1 MFGMMTGLN
10 QSGFASAANEPAL
23 SAPSF
28 WGAVT
33 LTNPLPDTVATAGKS
48 FIYQIPANTFSNADA
63 DALTYTAGMT
73 NGNLFPDWLT
83 FDAPTAIFSGFPA
96 NLDHGVVEISVSAYN
111 NAGETASDVFQIV
124 VQAIPE
130 VDLNG
135 SDLGR
140 SYSDFMTED
149 GPDSIAI
156 TDPGVFISDNDG
168 NELTKVIIS
177 LSEIELYDPTE
188 EYLLV
193 TDEAIA
199 AAQAAGL
206 PDPKYNPVSGDIII
220 TGAASLAEYAAVL
233 KEIRYVNIS
242 EDPDEG
248 SRVIVFLATDEDG
261 NESNTIISD
270 IFVSADNDPPTLDID
285 ADDNNND
292 GAAEFSNTFIEDG
305 PAVVVTDSDV
315 EITDV
320 DHDGIA
326 QIVVSVTNRI
336 DGDLEILSLSGSL
349 PPGFSHGY
357 NDSGDLIISGN
368 GSLADYE
375 AALKLITYRNNSQDP
390 DDTPRTVRITYND
403 LGVNGAVSNT
413 TTIYVVPKNDP
424 PDGHADTLVVAE
436 YSRDNAFTLPPPS
449 DVDNELEELQI
460 IVSALPDLG
469 VITQADGRPLA
480 VGDRLPATAF
490 TTLQY
495 DTPDNYDGLAPPG
508 RLVYTVEDDSAAT
521 ATSTV
526 TFLIN
531 NAPEADDFTV
541 TTEEDTDYVF
551 TLADFADGYSDA
563 EGDTLAFVVI
573 SSLPLDGWLLLEGNT
588 VRIDDEVRLTALD
601 SGKLVFAPA
610 LNANGTPYTSF
621 LFRVKDERRATS
633 EPYVAS
639 IVVTPVNDPPAVDTV
654 RVSGPENEIVFFT
667 VTNFQSQFSDPEG
680 DPLTKVKIERLPAN
694 GTLLLKNQP
703 VAVGDEIAVDQ
714 LDSLAFAP
722 EAGFDGVV
730 QFWWNGHDGS
740 VYAERSAPVI
750 ITLLEDNTLAAIDG
764 EIRLEDI
771 LVYTGSLLPNVI
783 NPANG
788 ALVFAT
794 SSVIATEHGTLTIE
808 PDGSFTYETT
818 ADFSGTD
825 RFVFEVCNTATPAQC
840 AQATITILV
849 INGRLDS
856 DRDGIPDEDEEPL
869 VIYEG
874 FSPDNDGIN
883 DTWRIRSIENYP
895 NNTVRIFNRW
905 GNLVF
910 EITGYNNQDR
920 TWSSH
925 STVGL
930 VSGDVPDGTYF
941 YLIDLGNNQPPRS
954 GYVIVNR

>member
-1 MFGMMTGLN
+1 
-10 QSGFASAANEPAL
+10 L
-23 SAPSF
+23 S
-28 WGAVT
+28 
-33 LTNPLPDTVATAGKS
+33 DTVAIAGKS
-48 FIYQIPANTFSNADA
+48 FTYQVPSNTFTNADA
-63 DALTYTAGMT
+63 DPLTYTAGRT
-73 NGNLFPDWLT
+73 DGLPFPTWLT
-83 FDAPTAIFSGFPA
+83 FDASSATFTGFPA
-96 NLDHGVVEISVSAYN
+96 NSDHETLEVEVAAYN
-111 NAGETASDVFQIV
+111 SAGSTASDIFQIT

-149 GPDSIAI
+149 GPDSITI
-156 TDPGVFISDNDG
+156 TAPGVFISDNDG
-168 NELTKVIIS
+168 NVLTKVISS
-177 LSEIELYDPTE
+177 LSEIELYDPAE

-206 PDPKYNPVSGDIII
+206 PNPKYNPVSGDIII
-220 TGAASLAEYAAVL
+220 VGAASLAQYATIL

-248 SRVIVFLATDEDG
+248 SRNIVFLATDEDG

-270 IFVSADNDPPTLDID
+270 IFVSSNNDPPTLDID

-292 GAAEFSNTFIEDG
+292 GAAEFSNTFVEDG
-305 PAVVVTDSDV
+305 PAVVITDSDV

-320 DHDGIA
+320 DHDGFA

-349 PPGFSHGY
+349 PAGFSRSY

-368 GSLADYE
+368 GSLVDYE
-375 AALKLITYRNNSQDP
+375 SALKLITYRNNSQNP
-390 DDTPRTVRITYND
+390 DDTPRSVRITYDD
-403 LGVNGAVSNT
+403 LGTNGAVSNT
-413 TTIYVVPKNDP
+413 TTIYVIPKNDP

-436 YSRDNAFTLPPPS
+436 YSQDNPFTLPPPS
-449 DVDNELEELQI
+449 DVDNALEELEI
-460 IVSALPDLG
+460 IVNALPDLG
-469 VITQADGRPLA
+469 VVTQADGRPVA

-541 TTEEDTDYVF
+541 TTAEDVEYVF
-551 TLADFADGYSDA
+551 VLADFADGYFDA
-563 EGDTLAFVVI
+563 EGDTLAFIVVN
-573 SSLPLDGWLLLEGNT
+573 SLPLDGWLLLEGDT
-588 VRIDDEVRLTALD
+588 VRIDDELRLTALD
-601 SGKLVFAPA
+601 SGKLVYTPS
-610 LNANGTPYTSF
+610 LNGNGDPYTSF
-621 LFRVKDERRATS
+621 LFRVKDERQAIS

-639 IVVTPVNDPPAVDTV
+639 IVVTPVSDPPSVDTV
-654 RVSGPENEIVFFT
+654 RVSGPENETVFFSASD
-667 VTNFQSQFSDPEG
+667 FKAQFSDPEG
-680 DPLTKVKIERLPAN
+680 DTLTKVKIERLPPN
-694 GTLLLKNQP
+694 GMLLFKDQP
-703 VAVGDEIAVDQ
+703 VVVGDELPVGQ
-714 LDSLAFAP
+714 LDSLAFVP
-722 EAGFDGVV
+722 NAGFDGTT
-730 QFWWNGHDGS
+730 QFLWNGHDGS
-740 VYAERSAPVI
+740 AYAERPAPAI
-750 ITLLEDNTLAAIDG
+750 IIILEDNTLSAIDS
-764 EIRLEDI
+764 EIRMEDI

-788 ALVFAT
+788 ALVFTT
-794 SSVIATEHGTLTIE
+794 SPVVATEHGTLTIE
-808 PDGSFTYETT
+808 PDGTFTYETT
-818 ADFSGTD
+818 DDFSGTD
-825 RFVFEVCNTATPAQC
+825 AFTFEVCNTATPAQC
-840 AQATITILV
+840 AQAIITIIV

-856 DRDGIPDEDEEPL
+856 DRDGIPDAEEEPL

-874 FSPDNDGIN
+874 FSPDGDGMNDV
-883 DTWRIRSIENYP
+883 WRIRSIENYP

-910 EITGYNNQDR
+910 EIKGYNNQDQA
-920 TWSSH
+920 WSSH
-925 STVGL
+925 STAGL
-930 VSGDVPDGTYF
+930 VAGDVPDGTYF